1 MEKKLLHKKEG
12 IMFRKYL
19 IPSMLSMLAVSAY
32 SFVDTFVV
40 GQGVG
45 ADAVAAMGLGTP
57 VVSLLYALGFLL
69 GSGGA
74 INYAVLK
81 GSGDKR
87 KANSIFSM
95 AFWGAI
101 VLWLLIGICG
111 NIRINE
117 VVLFLG
123 ATPGN
128 RQLTIE
134 YLRWILSFSGVL
146 ILDLVMNNFM
156 RNEGHPN
163 VSMIATITGTGMNII
178 LDFLFVMGF
187 GWGMSGAAFAT
198 CFASVVS
205 VLINI
210 SYAVIKKTNLVPSIR
225 NIGFRKLP
233 DILSIGFGS
242 FVLEGA
248 VAVISVIFLN
258 YAGTQYGDEGVSA
271 FSVLMTLNLVVYSLL
286 NGVAQAIQPLVSLSY
301 ASGNKKS
308 MRIYARYGLMTSVA
322 LGVFFCVVGEIFT
335 GQLVKIFVKDCEG
348 VFSLATYGLHFF
360 AVTFI
365 FMSVSI
371 LLGIYFQSETK
382 PVQALIVLLGR
393 SAVMP
398 VIMLYLLNMFCGK
411 ISLWIAIPI
420 GEFIAMLTAWILFQR
435 ERWCNRI

>member
-1 MEKKLLHKKEG
+1 MKKEAIQNNEG
-12 IMFRKYL
+12 VMFRKYL

-74 INYAVLK
+74 INYAVSM
-81 GSGDKR
+81 GSGDKK

-95 AFWGAI
+95 AFCSAMI
-101 VLWLLIGICG
+101 LWLLIGIYG
-111 NIRINE
+111 NAKIQGI
-117 VVLFLG
+117 VCFLG

-128 RQLTIE
+128 MQLTIE
-134 YLRWILSFSGVL
+134 YLRWIFSLSGVL
-146 ILDLVMNNFM
+146 ILDLIMNNFM

-163 VSMIATITGTGMNII
+163 VSMIATMTGTVLNII

-187 GWGMSGAAFAT
+187 GWGMSGAASAT
-198 CFASVVS
+198 CLASVIS
-205 VLINI
+205 VFINT
-210 SYAVIKKTNLVPSIR
+210 SYAVVKKTNIVPSIK

-233 DILSIGFGS
+233 EILSIGFGS

-258 YAGTQYGDEGVSA
+258 YAGKQYGDEGVSA
-271 FSVLMTLNLVVYSLL
+271 FSVLMTLNIVVYSLL
-286 NGVAQAIQPLVSLSY
+286 NGVAQAIQPLVSASY
-301 ASGNKKS
+301 ASGNRKS
-308 MRIYARYGLMTSVA
+308 MSIYARYGLITSFI
-322 LGVFFCVVGEIFT
+322 LGGAFCVAGELFNR
-335 GQLVKIFVKDCEG
+335 QLVGMFVKDSVYVYNLG
-348 VFSLATYGLHFF
+348 LYGMRFF
-360 AVTFI
+360 AATFV

-371 LLGIYFQSETK
+371 LIGIYFQSETK
-382 PVQALIVLLGR
+382 STQALMVLLGR
-393 SAVMP
+393 SAVLP
-398 VIMLYLLNMFCGK
+398 IAMLYLLNMFLGR

-420 GEFIAMLTAWILFQR
+420 GEFLAMIIAWILFQIDR
-435 ERWCNRI
+435 E